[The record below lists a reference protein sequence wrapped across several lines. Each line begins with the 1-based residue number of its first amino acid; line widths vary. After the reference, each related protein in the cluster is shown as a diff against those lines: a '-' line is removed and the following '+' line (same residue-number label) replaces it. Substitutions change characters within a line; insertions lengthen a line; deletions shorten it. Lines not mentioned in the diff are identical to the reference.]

1 MKDYKINIVPNVFHG
16 RPVFTFIKE
25 GREGEQMII
34 GDINDY
40 FKEIDRQ
47 KTDDII
53 LKTSAF
59 EKTNALVL
67 QF

>member
-16 RPVFTFIKE
+16 RPVFTFVKE

-53 LKTSAF
+53 LKN
-59 EKTNALVL
+59 ERI
-67 QF
+67 